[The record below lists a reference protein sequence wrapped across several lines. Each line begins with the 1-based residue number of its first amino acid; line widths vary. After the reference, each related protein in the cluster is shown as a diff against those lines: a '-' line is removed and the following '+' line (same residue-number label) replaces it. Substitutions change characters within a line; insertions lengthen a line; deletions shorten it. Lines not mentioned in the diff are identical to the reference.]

1 MIKNIVFDVN
11 GVLLKFNFIGC
22 LDVFDWTPR
31 IKQQITDIIF
41 KSELGTEFFEGKIG
55 SITFYKELLKNF
67 PKRKGEIKQIFQT
80 EFLAQLMP
88 PDYDT
93 FEFLKQLKSDYNIFI
108 LSNMDF
114 SMAKYFENVFGIND
128 HINGALYAYEVG
140 LRKPNPEI
148 FKTFIEKYDIDPN
161 ETVYIDD
168 SSRNAKTAETL
179 GFKSF
184 VFRNSEITIPQ
195 IKFYLNKD
203 MEQKYIGDDK
213 IKISLGNIQKPEK
226 CC

>member
-11 GVLLKFNFIGC
+11 GVLLKFNFKSC
-22 LDVFDWTPR
+22 LDTFDWTPR
-31 IKQQITDIIF
+31 IKQQIADIIF

-55 SITFYKELLKNF
+55 SITFYKNLIKNF
-67 PKRKGEIKQIFQT
+67 PKRKAEIKQIFQA
-80 EFLAQLMP
+80 EFLEHLIS

-93 FEFLKQLKSDYNIFI
+93 FGFLKEMKKKYNVYI

-114 SMAKYFENVFGIND
+114 SMAESFKNLFNINE
-128 HINGALYAYEVG
+128 HINGALYSYEVG

-148 FKTFIEKYDIDPN
+148 FKTLIEKYNIDPN

-168 SSRNAKTAETL
+168 SFRNAKTAETL

-184 VFRNSEITIPQ
+184 VFRNFEITIPQ
-195 IKFYLNKD
+195 IKTFLNKD
-203 MEQKYIGDDK
+203 MEQK
-213 IKISLGNIQKPEK
+213 
-226 CC
+226 